1 MRPTIYIGLGG
12 TGIRAISQA
21 KKLYEDIHGKGNIP
35 NYIAF
40 LAMDFNLA
48 DIDSPELPTPM
59 GDDAVQI
66 NYNGSPREQYESR
79 AKKGAYRWVFDGNTD
94 TISHKIT
101 DGASQVR
108 TTGRFYTEY
117 VMSSIEPALKR
128 CWQQVSSI
136 TYVNEKG
143 ESVPCEEIDIHIVMS
158 LAGGTGAGSFINIA
172 EMVHRNYGKRAHI
185 VGYGVLHGVFRA
197 MDPLGVQTPKVRV
210 NAYSSIVD
218 LDYLMS
224 ATPTNPIEFKIN
236 GAVRELT
243 GPIFNEFFVID
254 NQTANGYSINDI
266 NSLCEAVGSC
276 LFASSGDMG
285 SAIQG
290 GQSNV
295 RWQLG
300 SYGILHKKGWV
311 QALGGCQIVYKGD
324 LLADIYG
331 SKAAIELIR
340 KMRLEGNGIEK
351 VVTDWMDLVKV
362 RENEGHDLLIDS
374 IYSPESMG
382 KLKNPKITIDDTFND
397 IKTETSR
404 YMNTLVE
411 FPTEK
416 DIEALKESKIE
427 ALGDKLNAIMS
438 AECGIGNAKQFLVTL
453 KSYLQICKREMEQEA
468 TKLTQELNSKTQA
481 VEGALKEYDEY
492 SHKAFQ
498 VFRGG
503 GKEDRL
509 NNVSSSA
516 KSALRLALEI
526 KRREAARDIF
536 TALIAKVEVYG
547 QQIEAIDQLL
557 VNLSKAYTENAT
569 EKIHETSAS
578 TFEYDLSYNIRTNMP
593 FNPDEVGLAGFMT
606 TISKPLLEMDIQT
619 ELKPA
624 IDGYVSMLPEAVA
637 YREKR
642 LIDVINTLSDKEYDI
657 LKTNI
662 EAKSSSLL
670 RIDNR
675 GQENS
680 RGKKPTDIIVREYM
694 VSLYCDQNEQ
704 CRLETDRAFT
714 RNVAQAASCKFY
726 PNPCEQLR
734 QKMFIFR
741 AEYAVIPYCIG
752 ALNDM
757 VVDEYEQQIKD
768 SMMPGSTEFN
778 PHFDKILFEEMRKQN
793 FKLEPELPNEA
804 MFYWVCGQIFGYV
817 DVAEQCYI
825 MEKESDGTPIK
836 QLRKEDVTHPKYI
849 ANRKGKYYFWE
860 ERSKNNGADK
870 KWYPIGSVSTGDRL
884 KAFENFKAITF
895 PQFKSDLHSFI
906 LGLKSTKGSEVLK
919 AMIAEVKAM
928 GMEDYIDL
936 VLCTDKASATYY
948 SQKKMEL
955 TQITAEWDYITD
967 ETSGLLVALENLK

>member
-40 LAMDFNLA
+40 LAMDFNLK

-59 GDDAVQI
+59 GDDAVHI
-66 NYNGSPREQYESR
+66 HYSGSPREQYESR
-79 AKKGAYRWVFDGNTD
+79 ARNGAYRWVFEGNTD
-94 TISHKIT
+94 TLSHKIT
-101 DGASQVR
+101 DGASAVR

-117 VMSSIEPALKR
+117 IMSSIEPALKR

-143 ESVPCEEIDIHIVMS
+143 ESVPCEEIDVHIVMS

-185 VGYGVLHGVFRA
+185 IGYGVLHGVFRA

-224 ATPTNPIEFKIN
+224 ATPANPIKLEIN
-236 GAVRELT
+236 GSVRELT
-243 GPIFNEFFVID
+243 GPIFNEFFVVD
-254 NQTANGYSINDI
+254 NETANGHSITDI

-290 GQSNV
+290 GQSNN

-311 QALGGCQIVYKGD
+311 QALGGCQVVYKGG
-324 LLADIYG
+324 LLAEIYG
-331 SKAAIELIR
+331 AKAAVELIR
-340 KMRLEGNGIEK
+340 KMRLEGTGIKEM
-351 VVTDWMDLVKV
+351 VTSWMDEVAI
-362 RENEGHDLLIDS
+362 RENDNHDYLIDS
-374 IYSPESMG
+374 IYSPEKMG
-382 KLKNPKITIDDTFND
+382 KLKNPKITIEDTFSD
-397 IKTETSR
+397 IKAETSR
-404 YMNTLVE
+404 YINTLVE
-411 FPTEK
+411 LPTEK
-416 DIEALKESKIE
+416 YLEALKESKLV
-427 ALGDKLNAIMS
+427 ALADKLNAIMR
-438 AECGIGNAKQFLVTL
+438 AECGIGNAKQFLTVL
-453 KSYLQICKREMEQEA
+453 KSQLQICKREMEQEV
-468 TKLTQELNSKTQA
+468 TEHTQLLTSKTQA
-481 VEGALKEYDEY
+481 VEAKLTEYDEY
-492 SHKAFQ
+492 CHRLFKNKK
-498 VFRGG
+498 
-503 GKEDRL
+503 GKEEYL
-509 NNVSSSA
+509 NEVISNA
-516 KSALRLALEI
+516 KSALKLALEI

-536 TALIAKVEVYG
+536 TELIAKVELYD

-557 VNLSKAYTENAT
+557 VNLSKAYTEDAT
-569 EKIHETSAS
+569 EKEHEKSAS
-578 TFEYDLSYNIRTNMP
+578 TFEYDLSYNVRTNMP
-593 FNPDEVGLAGFMT
+593 FDAEEIGLAGFMT
-606 TISKPLLEMDIQT
+606 TLSKSLLEMDIQN

-624 IDGYVSMLPEAVA
+624 IDGYVATLPEAVA

-642 LIDVINTLSDKEYDI
+642 LIDVIERLSDKEYEI

-704 CRLETDRAFT
+704 CRLETDSAFT

-778 PHFDKILFEEMRKQN
+778 PHFDKTLFEEMRKQN

-817 DVAEQCYI
+817 DVPEQSYI
-825 MEKESDGTPIK
+825 MEKASDGTPIK

-870 KWYPIGSVSTGDRL
+870 KWYPIGGVSTGDRL
-884 KAFENFKAITF
+884 KAFENFKAITL
-895 PQFKSDLHSFI
+895 PQFKSDLHAFI
-906 LGLKSTKGSEVLK
+906 LQLKSNSGINQLK
-919 AMIAEVKAM
+919 AQINVVKDM